1 MASKRLP
8 KLKQQMM
15 KLQVPEDAEDET
27 GGKLMTDSHLFE
39 KLFAAQ
45 LFLGAVE
52 LEDMAEDGMPDL
64 SVTSLQIT

>member
-39 KLFAAQ
+39 KLFAQ